1 MGLKNAEAQAED
13 QRNLLY
19 QTKIELAT
27 AKQLAL
33 DFRAELQQMKEA
45 TQLAREV
52 AEAKKKTSYA
62 LGVEEI

>member
-52 AEAKKKTSYA
+52 AEAKKQASYA